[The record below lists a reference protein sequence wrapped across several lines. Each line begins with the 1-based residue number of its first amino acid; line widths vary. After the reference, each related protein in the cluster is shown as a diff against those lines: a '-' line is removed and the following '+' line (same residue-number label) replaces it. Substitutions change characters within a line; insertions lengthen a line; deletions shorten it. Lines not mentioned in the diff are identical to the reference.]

1 MGVLPVIV
9 RVVLQ
14 IDRQLFK
21 KKEVDP
27 PPVEEGG
34 GGGST
39 GEEGGEGGDPA
50 VAVDEDKKVEGE
62 KEKQEVKEKQEELPL
77 GENSLELM
85 ARLTKHIYNHQS
97 SENDRYWAR
106 GCGC

>member
-1 MGVLPVIV
+1 M
-9 RVVLQ
+9 LQ

-27 PPVEEGG
+27 PAEGG
-34 GGGST
+34 GT
-39 GEEGGEGGDPA
+39 GEGGDP
-50 VAVDEDKKVEGE
+50 VAVDEDKKEE
-62 KEKQEVKEKQEELPL
+62 EEEEEKQDELPS

-97 SENDRYWAR
+97 VENDR
-106 GCGC
+106 